1 MTAASRKVA
10 PEGVQTGGA
19 EPWAGG
25 PGAGKP
31 EAAEPEAA
39 ERSAGKPGAAPPP
52 RPRRAPSGPERQR
65 DADRSRRALLDAALE
80 EFSLRGFAGA
90 RVADIARRAGV
101 NKQLINYYFG
111 SKEGL
116 YLALQRAW
124 LEREE
129 SFAPPEVPLPDLVV
143 RYLLDALADPRSLR
157 LLLWRGLADGAAPD
171 GGPGRQPDQDRVGRR
186 QAAGEVAADLD
197 PAAVLLAGMGMVA
210 APIAM
215 PQIARELFGVD
226 PSSAEFRERYAEQ
239 LRRITAYL
247 SGDPRGHAHASDP
260 SGPTRSSNGQPP
272 DTQPPNT
279 QPPDTQ
285 PSDTQPLP

>member
-1 MTAASRKVA
+1 MTSCVKRMADNVGRMTAASRKVA
-10 PEGVQTGGA
+10 PEGVPPGGA
-19 EPWAGG
+19 EPWVGE

-31 EAAEPEAA
+31 
-39 ERSAGKPGAAPPP
+39 SAGKPGAAT
-52 RPRRAPSGPERQR
+52 PRRAPSGPERQR

-124 LEREE
+124 LEREG
-129 SFAPPEVPLPDLVV
+129 SFAPPEVPVPDLVV

-157 LLLWRGLADGAAPD
+157 LLLWRGLADGSAPD
-171 GGPGRQPDQDRVGRR
+171 GGPGRQPDLERVGRR
-186 QAAGEVAADLD
+186 QALGEVAADLD
-197 PAAVLLAGMGMVA
+197 PAAVVLAAMGMVA

-215 PQIARELFGVD
+215 PQVARELFGVD

-239 LRRITAYL
+239 LRRITTYL
-247 SGDPRGHAHASDP
+247 SGDPHGQAHASDP
-260 SGPTRSSNGQPP
+260 SHPAP
-272 DTQPPNT
+272 
-279 QPPDTQ
+279 
-285 PSDTQPLP
+285 

>member
-1 MTAASRKVA
+1 MTAASRTAA
-10 PEGVQTGGA
+10 PG
-19 EPWAGG
+19 
-25 PGAGKP
+25 
-31 EAAEPEAA
+31 
-39 ERSAGKPGAAPPP
+39 AGKPGAAPPP
-52 RPRRAPSGPERQR
+52 GPPPGPPPPGPPTPAPPTPGPPTPAPRRAPAGPERQR

-129 SFAPPEVPLPDLVV
+129 SFAAPEVSLPDMIV
-143 RYLLDALADPRSLR
+143 RYLLDALDDPRSLR
-157 LLLWRGLADGAAPD
+157 LLLWRGLADDSAPSGRPD
-171 GGPGRQPDQDRVGRR
+171 RQPDLDLVGDR

-215 PQIARELFGVD
+215 PQVARELFGVD
-226 PSSAEFRERYAEQ
+226 PSSPEFRERYAEQ
-239 LRRITAYL
+239 LRRITSYL
-247 SGDPRGHAHASDP
+247 SGDPD
-260 SGPTRSSNGQPP
+260 GQARK
-272 DTQPPNT
+272 QG
-279 QPPDTQ
+279 
-285 PSDTQPLP
+285 